1 MRNNFDETIEYDKL
15 KKNKKAEEFALTL
28 EAIFSDVVSVPMFND
43 EEILIDK
50 WGITFFHKESQS
62 EISWSFILSLMNY
75 INITGYKVSH
85 VLTVP
90 DFKFYAEIQ
99 ERLCLGIPSTL
110 SKNELNVLTIHNT
123 K

>member
-1 MRNNFDETIEYDKL
+1 MRNLEETIEYKKL
-15 KKNKKAEEFALTL
+15 TKNKKAETYALTL
-28 EAIFSDVVSVPMFND
+28 EAMFSDVVSVPMFND
-43 EEILIDK
+43 EDILIDK

-62 EISWSFILSLMNY
+62 EISWAFILSLMNY
-75 INITGYKVSH
+75 INATGYQLSH

-90 DFKFYAEIQ
+90 DFKFYAEVQ

-110 SKNELNVLTIHNT
+110 GKDELGVLSIHNY